1 MTRALQGRGA
11 DVRVRTSGPDD
22 TVYLPSGQG
31 SFACDPTGHLLYGA
45 NWPGCLWRIKLQ
57 PDQ

>member
-1 MTRALQGRGA
+1 
-11 DVRVRTSGPDD
+11 VRTSGPDD